1 MTGEPLAEPSSAAA
15 DLEPTEVHA
24 TTSVE
29 QPAPPAERFD
39 AVTWGVLAIAA
50 GAFLLRLLGLGIKAM
65 HHDESLHATYSWYF
79 AHAAPLYVH
88 DPLMHGPFQFH
99 AMAATFKIFGES
111 DFTARIPAAM
121 IGTLIVLTPLLL
133 RRWLGGLGTL
143 LAALLLALSP
153 ALLYYSRFAR
163 EDIHIALWTVLMVI
177 AVWRY
182 RDDGRD
188 RWLVLL
194 AAGLALGLATK
205 ESVYLTAAVLLLYLD
220 VTLALALAAQR
231 GGTGT
236 VRLGDALTIAPFAWI
251 LAAFWSSIEPAR
263 EKWRFT
269 TLPREGDLL
278 IVIGILVLPQ
288 LAAAVQLPLH
298 AIGITVDGEQERQ
311 LAIITVS
318 ALLGIAVT
326 IGMSGDVRR
335 WLLVAAVFYLITIP
349 LFTTEFTNL
358 RGGVASD
365 FWGALDYWLEQQG
378 VGRGEQPL
386 LYYVMMVPLYEFLTL
401 LPALIGGVWL
411 LRRGDRL
418 AALLC
423 WWFAGTFVA
432 LSLAGEKMP
441 WLVVHMALPLALIAA
456 LALSTAWREVRAHT
470 RLPGASM
477 RWTAIASAGVVA
489 FVLLG
494 ALSVRTAVRV
504 SFDHPDTAVEPLI
517 YTQTSP
523 DLPPL
528 ASRIVALSAAS
539 GGSLRIVVEET
550 DGLSWPWAWYLR
562 GLPGVSYVAASA
574 VAATAATTTTDAVVI
589 ALPETIAAHPELSA
603 DREVVPY
610 RHRWWFPE
618 ERYKTITLS
627 EFMSGVVSGAL
638 PRDWAT
644 FVWSQIPVDRL
655 GSFNAEVVFPD
666 ETVR

>member
-278 IVIGILVLPQ
+278 IVIGTDRPRRGSLKAEEAVGVVLEEQHP
-288 LAAAVQLPLH
+288 LAL
-298 AIGITVDGEQERQ
+298 GDGEDVLATLRPLRHSGGVVERRDGVDH
-311 LAIITVS
+311 LDPFAVCARRGDGCVEGGGHEAFS
-318 ALLGIAVT
+318 VHGHVHDVALVGAEDSECT
-326 IGMSGDVRR
+326 DVRR
-335 WLLVAAVFYLITIP
+335 GFDEDNVTRITEDAGHQIQGHLRSGRDDDVIRMRGDAHLAHDIENLLPQGDVTLAGSILQHLRAALSDETRRRLGKDV
-349 LFTTEFTNL
+349 EWNL
-358 RGGVASD
+358 RTRCDGEESADFGGGHTARAGGV
-365 FWGALDYWLEQQG
+365 G
-378 VGRGEQPL
+378 V
-386 LYYVMMVPLYEFLTL
+386 
-401 LPALIGGVWL
+401 
-411 LRRGDRL
+411 
-418 AALLC
+418 
-423 WWFAGTFVA
+423 
-432 LSLAGEKMP
+432 
-441 WLVVHMALPLALIAA
+441 H
-456 LALSTAWREVRAHT
+456 
-470 RLPGASM
+470 
-477 RWTAIASAGVVA
+477 
-489 FVLLG
+489 
-494 ALSVRTAVRV
+494 
-504 SFDHPDTAVEPLI
+504 
-517 YTQTSP
+517 
-523 DLPPL
+523 
-528 ASRIVALSAAS
+528 
-539 GGSLRIVVEET
+539 
-550 DGLSWPWAWYLR
+550 
-562 GLPGVSYVAASA
+562 PGV
-574 VAATAATTTTDAVVI
+574 
-589 ALPETIAAHPELSA
+589 
-603 DREVVPY
+603 
-610 RHRWWFPE
+610 
-618 ERYKTITLS
+618 
-627 EFMSGVVSGAL
+627 
-638 PRDWAT
+638 
-644 FVWSQIPVDRL
+644 
-655 GSFNAEVVFPD
+655 
-666 ETVR
+666 